1 MVVTLI
7 NTPQDRRLYQQEYA
21 IQCLTDTICEM
32 MEETGMDRE
41 TLAAAMGLTVWWLSR
56 FLDGRGTMDIRRA
69 ADAATAMGY
78 TLTFGFKRGLVDEAE
93 AGRPSDESL
102 SRMSPKARATF
113 EHIRNLRKGHAI
125 IEFDVEKALRELRDN
140 E

>member
-41 TLAAAMGLTVWWLSR
+41 TLAAAMGLTVWWLNR
-56 FLDGRGTMDIRRA
+56 FLDGRGTIDIRRA
-69 ADAATAMGY
+69 SDAATAMGY
-78 TLTFGFKRGLVDEAE
+78 TITFGSKKGLVGEDE
-93 AGRPSDESL
+93 
-102 SRMSPKARATF
+102 
-113 EHIRNLRKGHAI
+113 
-125 IEFDVEKALRELRDN
+125 
-140 E
+140 